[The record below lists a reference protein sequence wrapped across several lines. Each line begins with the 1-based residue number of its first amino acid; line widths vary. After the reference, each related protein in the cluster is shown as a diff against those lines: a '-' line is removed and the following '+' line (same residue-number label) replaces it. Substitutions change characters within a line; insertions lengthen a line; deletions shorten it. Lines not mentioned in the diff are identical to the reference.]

1 MFGTRWVSLL
11 FDKLARDCGVRLI
24 CVDRPGFGGSTSVPL
39 ELRMNVW
46 LETVPAL
53 LERLQVEHVALL
65 THSAGAVYTLN
76 TLIHHR
82 RFLDP
87 VTPFVGFIAPY
98 VPFTLSG
105 ANVTSALSHLPTAMI
120 DGFAGLTT
128 FIRKNVVP
136 SAVWSGSIVSSSAAY
151 LTSRGI
157 DNPEGQVSTTVTP
170 SEQYGFDEEISKLIE
185 KLSTEYQLAE
195 NNTGANEEA
204 KLCLRKCDDA
214 AWGDAADYKGCIR
227 RIVAI
232 EATIHQNRGGDGKLK
247 IESYFAASD
256 LLVAKGGQTYF
267 EQCWRD
273 QNTDS
278 AVDFTST
285 TMPDTD
291 HDSVLA
297 DLRKG
302 AVKTI
307 FEQIASLHAS
317 GQNQV

>member
-11 FDKLARDCGVRLI
+11 FDKLAGDCGVRLI
-24 CVDRPGFGGSTSVPL
+24 CVDRPGFGGSTPVPL

-53 LERLQVEHVALL
+53 LDRLQVEHVALL

-105 ANVTSALSHLPTAMI
+105 AHVTSALSHLPTGMI
-120 DGFAGLTT
+120 DGYAGLTT
-128 FIRKNVVP
+128 FVRKNIVP
-136 SAVWSGSIVSSSAAY
+136 SAVWSGSIVSSCAAY
-151 LTSRGI
+151 LTPRGI
-157 DNPEGQVSTTVTP
+157 DNPEGQASTMVTP
-170 SEQYGFDEEISKLIE
+170 SKQYGSDEETSRLIE

-214 AWGDAADYKGCIR
+214 AWGDAADYKGCIGK
-227 RIVAI
+227 ITAN
-232 EATIHQNRGGDGKLK
+232 EASQRSQATLAKLR
-247 IESYFAASD
+247 IESFFAASD
-256 LLVAKGGQTYF
+256 LMVAKGGQTYF

-278 AVDFTST
+278 LVEFESST
-285 TMPDTD
+285 VPDTD

-302 AVKTI
+302 AVRTI
-307 FEQIASLHAS
+307 FERIAGLHAA
-317 GQNQV
+317 GQNQG